1 MFKSDEITLSDF
13 IDGRVD
19 KDDINSNARFAMW
32 EYFERRF
39 YHGRELQGSG
49 TGSCQNHFYNNFL
62 FGGLKVMHSDI
73 VQMKCDNGLIAVILY
88 YTVILMMVLHAF
100 FIFLQRKHG
109 SCIKVC
115 AITVGASLAGVAVTM
130 YSDNV
135 VNYSMCTLAYP
146 FGFYGMMLGLLKGE
160 KKPKP

>member
-1 MFKSDEITLSDF
+1 M
-13 IDGRVD
+13 RQ
-19 KDDINSNARFAMW
+19 R
-32 EYFERRF
+32 
-39 YHGRELQGSG
+39 
-49 TGSCQNHFYNNFL
+49 
-62 FGGLKVMHSDI
+62 
-73 VQMKCDNGLIAVILY
+73 LIAVILY